1 MIIHP
6 KGFMALSPAV
16 GNGSDGA
23 LSTSGDV
30 SLTSTTDGDAVV
42 KQYSSLTVNSG
53 HTLTVS
59 NRCKGLHIYVQGDL
73 VLNGTISMTARG
85 ASASNANQTVSKQFW
100 NGIFSLD
107 EYRIL
112 QSIYP
117 NFYSTQD
124 ITISSSSASGGA
136 SISQQGSNSYI
147 QGNRGNNGTSLFQC
161 GGGGS
166 GGVQSMNNYVATS
179 GRGGNSTFFSGGSG
193 SGGVITNT
201 TQKTSP
207 AGSDS
212 GGAGSNGQSSH
223 ASVGGGGGAGNP
235 GGSGQ
240 GTGSNSGATG
250 TGGQLIIIVGGQIS
264 GNGVIESKGS
274 NGGAAQC
281 GGGGSGG
288 GCVLILFKDNGFIGN
303 IYTTGGSGGTGSM
316 NGGSGGTGHQY
327 YNTFD
332 AFWNTYG

>member
-6 KGFMALSPAV
+6 NGFMGMSPAV
-16 GNGSDGA
+16 GNGSDGV
-23 LSTSGDV
+23 LSTSGNV

-42 KQYSSLTVNSG
+42 KQYQSLTVNSG

-59 NRCKGLHIYVQGDL
+59 NRCKGLHIYIQGDL

-85 ASASNANQTVSKQFW
+85 ASASNANQIVSQKRLW
-100 NGIFSLD
+100 NGIFSLE
-107 EYRIL
+107 EYQIL
-112 QSIYP
+112 
-117 NFYSTQD
+117 NNLYSSFQD
-124 ITISSSSASGGA
+124 ITISSSSANGGN
-136 SISQQGSNSYI
+136 SVTKIGSYAH
-147 QGNRGNNGTSLFQC
+147 GNNGSNGTSLFQC

-166 GGVQSMNNYVATS
+166 GAAYGNTATGQS

-193 SGGVITNT
+193 SGGVMVNSSSL
-201 TQKTSP
+201 TSLQ
-207 AGSDS
+207 GSDVGGS
-212 GGAGSNGQSSH
+212 GSAGLSSY
-223 ASVGGGGGAGNP
+223 SGFGGGGGAGNP

-240 GTGSNSGATG
+240 GTGSSAGSSG
-250 TGGQLIIIVGGQIS
+250 TGGQLIIMVGGQIS

-274 NGGAAQC
+274 NGGGGYS

-288 GCVLILFKDNGFIGN
+288 GCIVVLFKSQNFSGSVVS
-303 IYTTGGSGGTGSM
+303 TGGSGGGSTGI
-316 NGGSGGTGHQY
+316 GGSGGSGHQY